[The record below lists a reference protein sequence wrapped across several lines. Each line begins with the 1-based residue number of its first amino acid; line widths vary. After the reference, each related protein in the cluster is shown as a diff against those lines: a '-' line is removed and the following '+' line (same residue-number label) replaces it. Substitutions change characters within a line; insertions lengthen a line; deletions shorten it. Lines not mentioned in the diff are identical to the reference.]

1 MNGLYTFLTVSV
13 LLVHGVFG
21 DEMVSV
27 MEGDPVT
34 LQTGVVK
41 TQDNK
46 MVWSFNN
53 IRIAK
58 INGGPGKACTDVQCN
73 DGTEGFRGRLKLDLQ
88 TGSLTITNMKI
99 TDSGLYIV
107 EIITVSSS
115 SEKIF
120 KVTVLGVPGE
130 ETDGVEMKSVEE
142 GHSITLDSGV
152 QKIQNGSMAWYFNDT
167 RIAEISGDPSKPC
180 ADVMCNIDGR
190 FRGRLQLD
198 QTGSLT
204 ITNTRTTDTGQY
216 QLKPSSRR
224 RRRHSISEH
233 DSKTFH
239 VNVINACTSSGV
251 VAGISVCVL
260 LMFAAA
266 VAVVIYY
273 RHRKSK
279 TGTIPPE
286 QPGVKCL
293 TQGHNGGDCGDQTS
307 NLLITSYVV

>member
-1 MNGLYTFLTVSV
+1 MNGLYTLLAVCV
-13 LLVHGVFG
+13 LFVHGVFG
-21 DEMVSV
+21 DETVSV
-27 MEGDPVT
+27 MEGDSVT
-34 LQTGVVK
+34 LLTGVIK

-58 INGGPGKACTDVQCN
+58 ISGDPTKACTDVQCN
-73 DGTEGFRGRLKLDLQ
+73 DGTEGFRGRLKLNLQ

-107 EIITVSSS
+107 EIITISSS

-130 ETDGVEMKSVEE
+130 ETDGVEIKSVKE
-142 GHSITLDSGV
+142 GNSVTLDSGV
-152 QKIQNGSMAWYFNDT
+152 KKIQNDSMAWYFNDT
-167 RIAEISGDPSKPC
+167 RIAEISGDPSKLC
-180 ADVMCNIDGR
+180 ADVMCNIDER

-216 QLKPSSRR
+216 QLKASSRR
-224 RRRHSISEH
+224 RRSISKH

-239 VNVINACTSSGV
+239 LNVINACTSSGV
-251 VAGISVCVL
+251 VAGIFVCVL
-260 LMFAAA
+260 LMVVAA
-266 VAVVIYY
+266 VAGVIYY

-279 TGTIPPE
+279 REFQKTE
-286 QPGVKCL
+286 QSD
-293 TQGHNGGDCGDQTS
+293 T
-307 NLLITSYVV
+307 